1 MRCGGYKGGEAAL
14 HWLEVLWHVNE
25 VAPWRRFLYNAPSGV
40 ACLLGDDGEE
50 SVVNVRWLWVP
61 MVGASVFL
69 ALPGH
74 STIDGVLGDV
84 VGHFFSAAL
93 VAVVP
98 VVGYRLIYK
107 DIGEKEITYIFAA
120 SWAYL
125 VISQILK
132 L

>member
-1 MRCGGYKGGEAAL
+1 MLRKRGEA
-14 HWLEVLWHVNE
+14 
-25 VAPWRRFLYNAPSGV
+25 
-40 ACLLGDDGEE
+40 

-61 MVGASVFL
+61 LVGASVFL
-69 ALPGH
+69 ALPGN
-74 STIDGVLGDV
+74 STIDGILGDV
-84 VGHFFSAAL
+84 VGHFFTAAL

-120 SWAYL
+120 AWAYL
-125 VISQILK
+125 VIAQILK